1 MKKLFVT
8 LAAVIC
14 CTIAVSAQEGT
25 PTAEQRNQKRKI
37 VLNNVEY
44 THHDE
49 KLSAGD
55 AVGKILTGVL
65 TGQTS
70 VQATQYEDDVKNGI
84 VKGLSGA
91 HLFLYDDGLLGA
103 GGNAE
108 EGAIV
113 VNAVISN
120 IQSKSDTRTWRDK
133 EDKVQTSTTYT
144 GIVEAM
150 LTLKDAKTGKL
161 IANPSLKG
169 QGMGFSSSST
179 SEKAIREAIGRL
191 SNNIT
196 AWLNKYRPLKANILE
211 GATVK
216 KTKQK
221 EVYID
226 LGSSEGAYVGLH
238 MGVYQVKIVAGREA
252 KTQIGKLKIEA
263 IEGDDISLCKVQSGG
278 KDIKASLDA
287 GEKLVVQSID

>member
-1 MKKLFVT
+1 M
-8 LAAVIC
+8 
-14 CTIAVSAQEGT
+14 
-25 PTAEQRNQKRKI
+25 
-37 VLNNVEY
+37 
-44 THHDE
+44 
-49 KLSAGD
+49 
-55 AVGKILTGVL
+55 L

-70 VQATQYEDDVKNGI
+70 VQASKYEDDVKNGI

-103 GGNAE
+103 GENVE
-108 EGAIV
+108 EGSIV

-120 IQSKSDTRTWRDK
+120 IQSKSDTRTWKDK
-133 EDKVQTSTTYT
+133 EDKVHTSTTYT

-150 LTLKDAKTGKL
+150 LTLKDAKTGKV
-161 IANPSLKG
+161 IANPSLNG

-179 SEKAIREAIGRL
+179 SEQAIREAIGRL
-191 SNNIT
+191 SYNIT

-211 GATVK
+211 GATAK

>member
-150 LTLKDAKTGKL
+150 LTLKDAKTGKV
-161 IANPSLKG
+161 IANPSLNG